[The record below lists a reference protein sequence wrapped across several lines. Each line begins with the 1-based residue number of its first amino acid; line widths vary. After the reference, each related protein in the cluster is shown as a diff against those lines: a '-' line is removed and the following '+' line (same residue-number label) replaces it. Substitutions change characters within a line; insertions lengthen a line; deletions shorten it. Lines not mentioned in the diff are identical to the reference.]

1 MVRISYTNKSDAAC
15 DGDDDDVN
23 DDALVAMIAAELIVA
38 MTMFELVV
46 VVGVE
51 MIA

>member
-15 DGDDDDVN
+15 DDDDDDVN
-23 DDALVAMIAAELIVA
+23 DDALVEMIAAELTVV
-38 MTMFELVV
+38 MTMFELAVA
-46 VVGVE
+46 GLE